1 MFTWTPEMIRLMQN
15 ANARSEYHRQLA
27 AILAPKL
34 AGCRTLCD
42 AGCGLGSL
50 SAALSPYFDAITAAD
65 VSDAAL
71 DVLRETIRTQNLT
84 NITPLP
90 CDLLQ
95 STDRTRYDGM
105 VFCFFGSLAE
115 ILPVARRQCA
125 KTLVIIKKNYELHRF
140 SLTAQP
146 IRGETAPAACEA
158 LRAMGVPFRFDAQEL
173 EHGQPFASLD
183 EAVQFFRIYSKDEA
197 PGAVTPEAVLPRLQK
212 TGKGDWIDLY
222 AAQTMQLR
230 AGDFA
235 LIPLGVS
242 MQLPE
247 GYEARTAPRSSTF
260 RRWGILQANSVG
272 VIDNSFCGTNDE
284 WKLPVYATRD
294 TVIEKGDRI
303 CQFRIFA
310 VQPPVTFEECDTLS
324 DTDRGGFGSTGV
336 K

>member
-15 ANARSEYHRQLA
+15 ANAHSEYHRQLA

-65 VSDAAL
+65 VSDAAQ

-140 SLTAQP
+140 SLTAQ
-146 IRGETAPAACEA
+146 
-158 LRAMGVPFRFDAQEL
+158 
-173 EHGQPFASLD
+173 
-183 EAVQFFRIYSKDEA
+183 FFRIYSKDEA
-197 PGAVTPEAVLPRLQK
+197 PGAVTPEAILPRLQK
-212 TGKGDWIDLY
+212 TGDDAFPY
-222 AAQTMQLR
+222 Y
-230 AGDFA
+230 
-235 LIPLGVS
+235 
-242 MQLPE
+242 LPQIK
-247 GYEARTAPRSSTF
+247 RL
-260 RRWGILQANSVG
+260 GILT
-272 VIDNSFCGTNDE
+272 IKMED
-284 WKLPVYATRD
+284 L
-294 TVIEKGDRI
+294 
-303 CQFRIFA
+303 
-310 VQPPVTFEECDTLS
+310 L
-324 DTDRGGFGSTGV
+324 
-336 K
+336 

>member
-65 VSDAAL
+65 ISDAAL

-146 IRGETAPAACEA
+146 IRGETAPTACEA
-158 LRAMGVPFRFDAQEL
+158 LRAMGVPFLFDAREL

-212 TGKGDWIDLY
+212 TGDDAFPY
-222 AAQTMQLR
+222 Y
-230 AGDFA
+230 
-235 LIPLGVS
+235 
-242 MQLPE
+242 LPQIK
-247 GYEARTAPRSSTF
+247 RL
-260 RRWGILQANSVG
+260 GILT
-272 VIDNSFCGTNDE
+272 IKMED
-284 WKLPVYATRD
+284 L
-294 TVIEKGDRI
+294 
-303 CQFRIFA
+303 
-310 VQPPVTFEECDTLS
+310 L
-324 DTDRGGFGSTGV
+324 
-336 K
+336 

>member
-1 MFTWTPEMIRLMQN
+1 MFQWNEEMVRFMRT
-15 ANARSEYHRQLA
+15 ASEYGDYHRRLVQRMRPALHSA
-27 AILAPKL
+27 DQI
-34 AGCRTLCD
+34 CD

-65 VSDAAL
+65 ISDAAL

-115 ILPVARRQCA
+115 ILPVACRQCA

-146 IRGETAPAACEA
+146 IRSETAPAACEA
-158 LRAMGVPFRFDAQEL
+158 LRAMGVPFLFDAREL

-212 TGKGDWIDLY
+212 TGDDAFPY
-222 AAQTMQLR
+222 Y
-230 AGDFA
+230 
-235 LIPLGVS
+235 
-242 MQLPE
+242 LPQIK
-247 GYEARTAPRSSTF
+247 RL
-260 RRWGILQANSVG
+260 GILT
-272 VIDNSFCGTNDE
+272 IKMED
-284 WKLPVYATRD
+284 L
-294 TVIEKGDRI
+294 
-303 CQFRIFA
+303 
-310 VQPPVTFEECDTLS
+310 L
-324 DTDRGGFGSTGV
+324 
-336 K
+336 

>member
-65 VSDAAL
+65 VSDAAQ

-115 ILPVARRQCA
+115 ILPVACRQCA
-125 KTLVIIKKNYELHRF
+125 KTLVIIKKIM
-140 SLTAQP
+140 SCTAFP
-146 IRGETAPAACEA
+146 
-158 LRAMGVPFRFDAQEL
+158 
-173 EHGQPFASLD
+173 
-183 EAVQFFRIYSKDEA
+183 
-197 PGAVTPEAVLPRLQK
+197 
-212 TGKGDWIDLY
+212 
-222 AAQTMQLR
+222 
-230 AGDFA
+230 
-235 LIPLGVS
+235 
-242 MQLPE
+242 
-247 GYEARTAPRSSTF
+247 
-260 RRWGILQANSVG
+260 
-272 VIDNSFCGTNDE
+272 
-284 WKLPVYATRD
+284 
-294 TVIEKGDRI
+294 
-303 CQFRIFA
+303 
-310 VQPPVTFEECDTLS
+310 
-324 DTDRGGFGSTGV
+324 
-336 K
+336 

>member
-15 ANARSEYHRQLA
+15 ANAHSEYHRQLA

-71 DVLRETIRTQNLT
+71 DVLRETIQTQNLT

-125 KTLVIIKKNYELHRF
+125 KTLVIIKKNYKLHRF
-140 SLTAQP
+140 SLTAVSYTHLDVYKRQGP
-146 IRGETAPAACEA
+146 RRRRPAA
-158 LRAMGVPFRFDAQEL
+158 
-173 EHGQPFASLD
+173 
-183 EAVQFFRIYSKDEA
+183 
-197 PGAVTPEAVLPRLQK
+197 
-212 TGKGDWIDLY
+212 
-222 AAQTMQLR
+222 
-230 AGDFA
+230 
-235 LIPLGVS
+235 
-242 MQLPE
+242 
-247 GYEARTAPRSSTF
+247 ST
-260 RRWGILQANSVG
+260 S
-272 VIDNSFCGTNDE
+272 
-284 WKLPVYATRD
+284 P
-294 TVIEKGDRI
+294 
-303 CQFRIFA
+303 
-310 VQPPVTFEECDTLS
+310 
-324 DTDRGGFGSTGV
+324 
-336 K
+336 

>member
-115 ILPVARRQCA
+115 ILPVACRQCA

-158 LRAMGVPFRFDAQEL
+158 LRAMGIPFTFDAQEL

-183 EAVQFFRIYSKDEA
+183 AMTRGDLQIMLKELVDEQGMACLFVTHDMDEA
-197 PGAVTPEAVLPRLQK
+197 FVVARRVVVMRGGR
-212 TGKGDWIDLY
+212 
-222 AAQTMQLR
+222 AA
-230 AGDFA
+230 A
-235 LIPLGVS
+235 
-242 MQLPE
+242 
-247 GYEARTAPRSSTF
+247 
-260 RRWGILQANSVG
+260 
-272 VIDNSFCGTNDE
+272 
-284 WKLPVYATRD
+284 
-294 TVIEKGDRI
+294 
-303 CQFRIFA
+303 
-310 VQPPVTFEECDTLS
+310 TFEAEEFSGWERRERVRDHILTCLG
-324 DTDRGGFGSTGV
+324 RKQGA
-336 K
+336 

>member
-1 MFTWTPEMIRLMQN
+1 MFQWNEEMVRFMRT
-15 ANARSEYHRQLA
+15 ASEYGDYHRRLVQRMRPALHSA
-27 AILAPKL
+27 DHI
-34 AGCRTLCD
+34 CD

-65 VSDAAL
+65 ISDAAL

-95 STDRTRYDGM
+95 STDQTRYDGM

-115 ILPVARRQCA
+115 ILPVACRQCA

-158 LRAMGVPFRFDAQEL
+158 LRAMGVPFLFDAREL

-212 TGKGDWIDLY
+212 TGDDAFPY
-222 AAQTMQLR
+222 Y
-230 AGDFA
+230 
-235 LIPLGVS
+235 
-242 MQLPE
+242 LPQIK
-247 GYEARTAPRSSTF
+247 RL
-260 RRWGILQANSVG
+260 GILT
-272 VIDNSFCGTNDE
+272 IKMED
-284 WKLPVYATRD
+284 L
-294 TVIEKGDRI
+294 
-303 CQFRIFA
+303 
-310 VQPPVTFEECDTLS
+310 L
-324 DTDRGGFGSTGV
+324 
-336 K
+336 

>member
-1 MFTWTPEMIRLMQN
+1 MLF
-15 ANARSEYHRQLA
+15 RS
-27 AILAPKL
+27 
-34 AGCRTLCD
+34 
-42 AGCGLGSL
+42 
-50 SAALSPYFDAITAAD
+50 D

-125 KTLVIIKKNYELHRF
+125 KTFVIIKKNYELHRF

-158 LRAMGVPFRFDAQEL
+158 LRAMGIPFTFDTQEL

-212 TGKGDWIDLY
+212 TGDDAFPY
-222 AAQTMQLR
+222 Y
-230 AGDFA
+230 
-235 LIPLGVS
+235 
-242 MQLPE
+242 LPQIK
-247 GYEARTAPRSSTF
+247 RL
-260 RRWGILQANSVG
+260 GILT
-272 VIDNSFCGTNDE
+272 IKMED
-284 WKLPVYATRD
+284 L
-294 TVIEKGDRI
+294 
-303 CQFRIFA
+303 
-310 VQPPVTFEECDTLS
+310 L
-324 DTDRGGFGSTGV
+324 
-336 K
+336 

>member
-34 AGCRTLCD
+34 AGCRT
-42 AGCGLGSL
+42 
-50 SAALSPYFDAITAAD
+50 ITAAD

-146 IRGETAPAACEA
+146 IR
-158 LRAMGVPFRFDAQEL
+158 
-173 EHGQPFASLD
+173 
-183 EAVQFFRIYSKDEA
+183 
-197 PGAVTPEAVLPRLQK
+197 LPRW
-212 TGKGDWIDLY
+212 TRPCSSS
-222 AAQTMQLR
+222 AST
-230 AGDFA
+230 
-235 LIPLGVS
+235 
-242 MQLPE
+242 
-247 GYEARTAPRSSTF
+247 ARTKHPGPSRPRPSFPACRRPATTRSPTICRRSS
-260 RRWGILQANSVG
+260 GSV
-272 VIDNSFCGTNDE
+272 F
-284 WKLPVYATRD
+284 
-294 TVIEKGDRI
+294 
-303 CQFRIFA
+303 
-310 VQPPVTFEECDTLS
+310 
-324 DTDRGGFGSTGV
+324 
-336 K
+336 